1 MTGQHLLMTREEKLR
16 FYHSQAWRQMSQ
28 RIMGRDHYEC
38 QECRKKMKAGI
49 RTKIKPATQVHHII
63 PYEVRPDLGL
73 DEDNL
78 EAICDGCHNEAHGRT
93 WTQNQRPRKKY
104 ATEERW

>member
-1 MTGQHLLMTREEKLR
+1 MR
-16 FYHSQAWRQMSQ
+16 FYHSQAWRRMSQ
-28 RIMGRDHYEC
+28 RIMARDHYEC
-38 QECRKKMKAGI
+38 QECRKKRAKI
-49 RTKIKPATQVHHII
+49 RPATQVHHII

-78 EAICDGCHNEAHGRT
+78 EAICDGCHNAAHGRT
-93 WTQNQRPRKKY
+93 WEQNQRQRKKY

>member
-1 MTGQHLLMTREEKLR
+1 MTREEKMR
-16 FYHSQAWRQMSQ
+16 FYHSQAWRRLSE
-28 RIMGRDHYEC
+28 RILIRDHYEC
-38 QECRKKMKAGI
+38 QECRKKMRSGV
-49 RTKIKPATQVHHII
+49 RTKIKRATQVHHIV
-63 PYEVRPDLGL
+63 PYETRPDLGL

>member
-1 MTGQHLLMTREEKLR
+1 MLMTREEKMR
-16 FYHSQAWRQMSQ
+16 FYHSQAWRRMSE
-28 RIMGRDHYEC
+28 RILIRDHYEC
-38 QECRKKMKAGI
+38 QECRKKLRSGI
-49 RTKIKPATQVHHII
+49 RTKIKRATQVHHIV
-63 PYEVRPDLGL
+63 PYETRPDLGL

-93 WTQNQRPRKKY
+93 WVQNQKPRKKY